1 MLEVRNL
8 RKEFG
13 DFVAVDDVTFSLP
26 QRGSLAIVGES
37 GSGKTTTARMIAGL
51 ETASGGHILV
61 EGEERGPGHKR
72 QRQRQRL
79 RSGERRARGRQ
90 IQMVFQD
97 PYSSLDRRQRV
108 GAAVAEAVALHQ
120 RLPADRLRARVAE
133 LLDMVGLDDRQAAA
147 LPKALSGGQR
157 QRAAIARALAA
168 EPQILIL
175 DEAVA
180 ALDVSIQAQIL
191 RLLADIRARTG
202 TALLFIT
209 HDLGAVRHI
218 SDDMLVMQAGKI
230 VEHGPVATVLADP
243 QHPYTRRLI
252 ASVPKPGWIPR
263 RRMDPAAAARL
274 P

>member
-26 QRGSLAIVGES
+26 EQGSLAIVGES

-51 ETASGGHILV
+51 ETPSGGHIV
-61 EGEERGPGHKR
+61 VAGDERRAG
-72 QRQRQRL
+72 RL
-79 RSGERRARGRQ
+79 RSRERRARGRQ

-108 GAAVAEAVALHQ
+108 GDAVAEAVGLHQ
-120 RLPADRLRARVAE
+120 PVPADRLRARVAE
-133 LLDMVGLDDRQAAA
+133 LLDMVGLDDRQARS

-168 EPQILIL
+168 EPQVLIL
-175 DEAVA
+175 DEAIA

-191 RLLADIRARTG
+191 ALLTRIRADTG

-218 SDDMLVMQAGKI
+218 SDDVLVMQTGRV
-230 VEHGPVATVLADP
+230 VEHGPVATVLGDP
-243 QHPYTRRLI
+243 QDPYTQRLI
-252 ASVPKPGWIPR
+252 ASIPKPGWKPR
-263 RRMDPAAAARL
+263 RRAKKAAA
-274 P
+274 

>member
-26 QRGSLAIVGES
+26 EQGSVAIVGES

-51 ETASGGHILV
+51 EMPSGGHIV
-61 EGEERGPGHKR
+61 VAGDERRPG
-72 QRQRQRL
+72 
-79 RSGERRARGRQ
+79 RSRSRERRARDRQ

-108 GAAVAEAVALHQ
+108 GDAVAEAVGLHQ
-120 RLPADRLRARVAE
+120 HLSTDRLRARVAE
-133 LLDMVGLDDRQAAA
+133 LLDMVGLDDRQAQS

-157 QRAAIARALAA
+157 QRVAIARALAA
-168 EPQILIL
+168 EPRILIL
-175 DEAVA
+175 DEAIA

-191 RLLADIRARTG
+191 ALLTRIRTDTG

-218 SDDMLVMQAGKI
+218 SDDVLVMQRGRV
-230 VEHGPVATVLADP
+230 VERGPVASVLGDP
-243 QHPYTRRLI
+243 QDPYTQRLI
-252 ASVPKPGWIPR
+252 ASIPKPGWKPQR
-263 RRMDPAAAARL
+263 RANKAAA
-274 P
+274 

>member
-1 MLEVRNL
+1 MLEVHGL

-26 QRGSLAIVGES
+26 EQGSLAIVGES

-51 ETASGGHILV
+51 EAPSGGRV
-61 EGEERGPGHKR
+61 VVGGDERGTGRP
-72 QRQRQRL
+72 
-79 RSGERRARGRQ
+79 RSRERRARGRQ

-108 GAAVAEAVALHQ
+108 GDAVAEAVALHKD
-120 RLPADRLRARVAE
+120 LPADRLRARVAE
-133 LLDMVGLDDRQAAA
+133 LLDMVGLDDRQARS

-157 QRAAIARALAA
+157 QRVAIARALAA
-168 EPQILIL
+168 EPRLLIL
-175 DEAVA
+175 DEAIA

-191 RLLADIRARTG
+191 ALLVRVRADTG

-218 SDDMLVMQAGKI
+218 SDDVLVMRAGRV
-230 VEHGPVATVLADP
+230 VEHGPVAAVLGDP
-243 QHPYTRRLI
+243 QDSYTRRLI
-252 ASVPKPGWIPR
+252 ASLPKPGWKPR
-263 RRMDPAAAARL
+263 RRASGVVT
-274 P
+274 

>member
-26 QRGSLAIVGES
+26 GQGSLAIVGES

-51 ETASGGHILV
+51 EKPSGGHIV
-61 EGEERGPGHKR
+61 VGGAERQPG
-72 QRQRQRL
+72 RL
-79 RSGERRARGRQ
+79 RSREGRARGRQ

-97 PYSSLDRRQRV
+97 PYLSLDRRQRV
-108 GAAVAEAVALHQ
+108 CDAVAEAVVLHR
-120 RLPADRLRARVAE
+120 RLPTDQLRARVAE
-133 LLDMVGLDDRQAAA
+133 LLDMVGLDDRQARS

-157 QRAAIARALAA
+157 QRVAIARALAA
-168 EPQILIL
+168 EPQTLIL
-175 DEAVA
+175 DEAIA

-191 RLLADIRARTG
+191 RLLASIRAETG

-218 SDDMLVMQAGKI
+218 SDDVLVMQAGKV
-230 VEHGPVATVLADP
+230 VEHGPVATVLDDP
-243 QHPYTRRLI
+243 QDPYTQRLI
-252 ASVPKPGWIPR
+252 ASIPKPGWRPQR
-263 RRMDPAAAARL
+263 RAHRAAA
-274 P
+274 

>member
-13 DFVAVDDVTFSLP
+13 DFVAVDDVAFSLP
-26 QRGSLAIVGES
+26 EQGSLAIVGES

-51 ETASGGHILV
+51 ETPTGGHV
-61 EGEERGPGHKR
+61 VVAGDERRAG
-72 QRQRQRL
+72 RL
-79 RSGERRARGRQ
+79 RSRERRARGRQ

-108 GAAVAEAVALHQ
+108 GDAVAEAVGLHKD
-120 RLPADRLRARVAE
+120 LPADRLRARVAE
-133 LLDMVGLDDRQAAA
+133 LLDMVGLDDRQARS

-157 QRAAIARALAA
+157 QRVAIARALAA
-168 EPQILIL
+168 EPRVLIL
-175 DEAVA
+175 DEAIA

-191 RLLADIRARTG
+191 TLLTRIRTDTG

-218 SDDMLVMQAGKI
+218 SDDVLVMQTGRV
-230 VEHGPVATVLADP
+230 VEHGPVATVLGDP
-243 QHPYTRRLI
+243 QDPYTRRLI
-252 ASVPKPGWIPR
+252 ASLPKPGWKPR
-263 RRMDPAAAARL
+263 RRADKAAA
-274 P
+274 

>member
-26 QRGSLAIVGES
+26 EQGSLAIVGES

-51 ETASGGHILV
+51 ETPSSGRVAVAGD
-61 EGEERGPGHKR
+61 ERGTGRP
-72 QRQRQRL
+72 
-79 RSGERRARGRQ
+79 RSRERRARGRQ

-108 GAAVAEAVALHQ
+108 GDAVAEAVTLHKD
-120 RLPADRLRARVAE
+120 LSADRLRARVAE
-133 LLDMVGLDDRQAAA
+133 LLDMVGLDDRQARS

-157 QRAAIARALAA
+157 QRVAIARALAA
-168 EPQILIL
+168 EPRLLIL
-175 DEAVA
+175 DEAIA

-191 RLLADIRARTG
+191 ALLARIRADTG

-218 SDDMLVMQAGKI
+218 SDDVLVMQAGRV
-230 VEHGPVATVLADP
+230 VEQGPVTTVLGDP
-243 QHPYTRRLI
+243 QDLYTRRLI
-252 ASVPKPGWIPR
+252 ASIPKPGWKPR
-263 RRMDPAAAARL
+263 RRASKVVT
-274 P
+274 

>member
-26 QRGSLAIVGES
+26 EQGALAIVGES

-51 ETASGGHILV
+51 ETSSGGHV
-61 EGEERGPGHKR
+61 MVAGDERRPG
-72 QRQRQRL
+72 RL
-79 RSGERRARGRQ
+79 RSRERRARGRQ

-108 GAAVAEAVALHQ
+108 GDAVAEAVGLHKD
-120 RLPADRLRARVAE
+120 LPADRLRARVAE
-133 LLDMVGLDDRQAAA
+133 LLDMVGLDDRQARS
-147 LPKALSGGQR
+147 LPKSLSGGQR

-168 EPQILIL
+168 EPRILIL
-175 DEAVA
+175 DEAIA

-191 RLLADIRARTG
+191 ALLTRIRTDTG

-218 SDDMLVMQAGKI
+218 SDDVLVMQRGRV
-230 VEHGPVATVLADP
+230 VERGPVAKVLGDP
-243 QHPYTRRLI
+243 EDPYTQRLI
-252 ASVPKPGWIPR
+252 TSIPKPGWKPR
-263 RRMDPAAAARL
+263 RRADRAAA
-274 P
+274 

>member
-26 QRGSLAIVGES
+26 EQGSLAIVGES

-51 ETASGGHILV
+51 ETVSGGHV
-61 EGEERGPGHKR
+61 AVGERGSGPP
-72 QRQRQRL
+72 
-79 RSGERRARGRQ
+79 RSHERRARGRR

-108 GAAVAEAVALHQ
+108 GDAVAEAVALH
-120 RLPADRLRARVAE
+120 RDLPADRNRARVAE
-133 LLDMVGLDDRQAAA
+133 LLDMVGLDDRQARS

-157 QRAAIARALAA
+157 QRVAIARALAA
-168 EPQILIL
+168 EPRVLIL
-175 DEAVA
+175 DEAIA

-191 RLLADIRARTG
+191 ALLARVRADTG

-218 SDDMLVMQAGKI
+218 SDDVLVMQAGRV
-230 VEHGPVATVLADP
+230 VEHGPVATVLGDP
-243 QHPYTRRLI
+243 RDPYTRRLI
-252 ASVPKPGWIPR
+252 ASIPKPGWKPR
-263 RRMDPAAAARL
+263 RRADEAVT
-274 P
+274 

>member
-1 MLEVRNL
+1 MLEVCNL

-26 QRGSLAIVGES
+26 EHGSLAIVGES

-51 ETASGGHILV
+51 ETPSGGHV
-61 EGEERGPGHKR
+61 VVDGA
-72 QRQRQRL
+72 
-79 RSGERRARGRQ
+79 ERRAGRARSRERHVRGRQ

-108 GAAVAEAVALHQ
+108 GDAVAEAVALHQ
-120 RLPADRLRARVAE
+120 HLPADRLRARVAE
-133 LLDMVGLDDRQAAA
+133 LLDMVGLDDRQARS

-157 QRAAIARALAA
+157 QRVAIARSLAA
-168 EPQILIL
+168 EPRVLIL
-175 DEAVA
+175 DEAIA
-180 ALDVSIQAQIL
+180 ALDVSIQAQVL
-191 RLLADIRARTG
+191 ALLASIRADTG

-218 SDDMLVMQAGKI
+218 SDDVLVMQAGRV
-230 VEHGPVATVLADP
+230 VEQGPVATVLGAP
-243 QHPYTRRLI
+243 QASYTRRLI
-252 ASVPKPGWIPR
+252 DSIPKPGWKPR
-263 RRMDPAAAARL
+263 RMADRAA

>member
-8 RKEFG
+8 RKEYG

-26 QRGSLAIVGES
+26 KQGSLAIVGES

-51 ETASGGHILV
+51 ETPSGGHIIV
-61 EGEERGPGHKR
+61 AGDERRAG
-72 QRQRQRL
+72 RL
-79 RSGERRARGRQ
+79 RSVERRARGRQ

-108 GAAVAEAVALHQ
+108 GDAVAEAVGLHQ
-120 RLPADRLRARVAE
+120 PLPADRLRARVAE
-133 LLDMVGLDDRQAAA
+133 LLDMVGLDDRQARS

-157 QRAAIARALAA
+157 QRVAIARALAA
-168 EPQILIL
+168 EPQVLIL
-175 DEAVA
+175 DEAIA

-191 RLLADIRARTG
+191 ALLTRIRTDTG

-218 SDDMLVMQAGKI
+218 SDDVLVMQTGRV
-230 VEHGPVATVLADP
+230 VEHGPVATVLGDP
-243 QHPYTRRLI
+243 QDPYTQRLI
-252 ASVPKPGWIPR
+252 ASIPKPGWKPR
-263 RRMDPAAAARL
+263 RRANKAAA
-274 P
+274 